1 MSIKLSSFSFK
12 NGITVTLLIALL
24 LLGIK
29 FLEPA
34 FIDPP
39 AHTPTYAEQYE
50 VMKVAVTEPIVG
62 LEYHPEELE
71 VITIK
76 RGNSN
81 MHKK

>member
-12 NGITVTLLIALL
+12 NGLVITLLFAFL

-29 FLEPA
+29 FLEPV
-34 FIDPP
+34 FVNPP
-39 AHTPTYAEQYE
+39 AHTPTYAEQFE
-50 VMKVAVTEPIVG
+50 VKMISVSESVIG
-62 LEYHPEELE
+62 LEYQPEELE
-71 VITIK
+71 TITIK